1 VQRGAGTAWRTFS
14 PRPAHAALQYD
25 RDRLN
30 AAAHQKS
37 SSIMSRQLAIAST
50 FSVLALSA
58 LALSAPVRTSDVGFW
73 PKGAVIETAAPPL
86 TAKLPFTG

>member
-1 VQRGAGTAWRTFS
+1 
-14 PRPAHAALQYD
+14 
-25 RDRLN
+25 
-30 AAAHQKS
+30 
-37 SSIMSRQLAIAST
+37 MSRQLAIAST

-58 LALSAPVRTSDVGFW
+58 LALSAPGPSRLAGPL

>member
-1 VQRGAGTAWRTFS
+1 
-14 PRPAHAALQYD
+14 
-25 RDRLN
+25 
-30 AAAHQKS
+30 
-37 SSIMSRQLAIAST
+37 MSRQLAIAST